1 MPPEV
6 LEMHKLEQE
15 ARDAWAELGVAAR
28 EFVAIGFED
37 PFDETITWFEL
48 PNVAGAGE
56 FLVEPEPV
64 IAALR
69 AARDS
74 LDTACARYLWHSHYI
89 AVEPSAADVSNFPDW
104 VDAGMVFHA
113 PSGTTTLY
121 NAAGIIGQE
130 PILISARDT
139 EVEATHG

>member
-1 MPPEV
+1 MR
-6 LEMHKLEQE
+6 KLEQE

-48 PNVAGAGE
+48 PNIAGAGE
-56 FLVEPEPV
+56 FLVEPEPIV
-64 IAALR
+64 AALR

-89 AVEPSAADVSNFPDW
+89 TVEPSTADIEHFPDW

-121 NAAGIIGQE
+121 NAAGILPTE
-130 PILISARDT
+130 VNSDLARDT
-139 EVEATHG
+139 LEVGRD